1 MESPTAAIAI
11 GNGLVFAAGLGA
23 ALFKRAGTW
32 RGAGD
37 CWCPVTFDPPVTLR
51 VGGVPEHFNEPF
63 KDAIAPLAK
72 CGLCIEWVSQPGGTG
87 VMTKGL
93 REATLDVAIVLT
105 EGILADMA
113 KGNPSLLVSQYV
125 QSPLQWGV
133 HVATGSSYQ
142 SIGELRGRRFGISR
156 YGSGS
161 HLMAYLLAKEHG
173 WDLTNLRF
181 VVVGGIDKAREA
193 FAAHEIDGFMW
204 EEYTTKPLVYSGE
217 WRCVG
222 TCTTPWPCF
231 AVAVRSAVLDE
242 HADAVRAMMDAVRV
256 CASQFKA
263 KPEQSAHRVVD
274 TFGLKLGDAR
284 SWLAMTEWSCTMGMD
299 EKMLRNC
306 VSILR
311 HVGVL
316 TADVDVHPF
325 IYVPS

>member
-1 MESPTAAIAI
+1 MEAIATANA
-11 GNGLVFAAGLGA
+11 GVFALSLALMARRAWRAAGEGLWS
-23 ALFKRAGTW
+23 AG
-32 RGAGD
+32 
-37 CWCPVTFDPPVTLR
+37 PSFDPPVTLR
-51 VGGVPEHFNEPF
+51 VGGVPEHFNLPF
-63 KDAIAPLAK
+63 KDAIAPL
-72 CGLCIEWVSQPGGTG
+72 GGTG

-105 EGILADMA
+105 EGIVADMA
-113 KGNPSLLVSQYV
+113 KGNPSQLISQYV
-125 QSPLQWGV
+125 QSPLRWGV
-133 HVATGSSYQ
+133 HVAAGSSYQ

-156 YGSGS
+156 HGSGS
-161 HLMAYLLAKEHG
+161 HLMAYVLAKEHG

-181 VVVGGIDKAREA
+181 VVVGGLDKAREA

-204 EEYTTKPLVYSGE
+204 EEFTTKPLVYSGE

-242 HADAVRAMMDAVRV
+242 HADAVRAMMDAVRA

-263 KPEQSAHRVVD
+263 KPEQSAQRVAD
-274 TFGLKLGDAR
+274 TFGLKLEDAR
-284 SWLAMTEWSCTMGMD
+284 SWFAMTEWSCTMGMD

-311 HVGVL
+311 NVGVL
-316 TADVDVHPF
+316 TADVDVRPF
-325 IYVPS
+325 IYGGAR